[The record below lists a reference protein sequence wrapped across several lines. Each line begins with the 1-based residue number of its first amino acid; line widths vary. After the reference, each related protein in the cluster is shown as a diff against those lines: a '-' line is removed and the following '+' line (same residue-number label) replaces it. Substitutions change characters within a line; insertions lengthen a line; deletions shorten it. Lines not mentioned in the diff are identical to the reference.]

1 MAFTLSGSTIQVS
14 GNETGLTF
22 IAWLGSNPTAGKQL
36 TANTVEA
43 LFQLKIQNG
52 AVFDTSNI
60 ALVINHRVEGQANAT
75 TDTGIWR
82 CKGGVVI
89 VQGSSNHLGD
99 DWAIQDWENVQFYVQ
114 KTGGRQSFFG
124 GNSRPTAGSV
134 KNTKFIV
141 KNGDIDAVL
150 ELTGGTGTLSNILMR
165 NEGASTGIIGLRETG
180 TSDIEMYRIE
190 PFGWGAAPTTFHK
203 NWKLYNSSNN
213 ELNYHYRRS
222 NGGAIFYNAV
232 NSFNGNR
239 MTAIRYVDNGA
250 SGGDNA
256 RSVLVGAYSPKIID
270 ISKTPMSRVEIA
282 IFKTSDSSLE
292 ASGKTGSDGK
302 IAIVNNSTNASE
314 MSYNNT
320 FNIGGTNYTRK
331 IYDAGVKYIKQSITP
346 TTTGGNVVS
355 VDQGTFKIVQRR
367 KDLQEIIVTQS
378 FLSDYTG
385 DVVVL
390 TDAYYTT
397 DQSANLADITFTTS
411 GANITAMT
419 INANMTLDRLHDIT
433 KAYLE
438 ANLQITNPFS
448 ESGTIKNC
456 GAINITGVERITAG
470 TKLTS
475 LQSSGTL
482 TANGAF
488 SIEVIGTVN
497 QDTPTNLPATAK
509 ATTLVYNTNTPISV
523 SFSSGTTIGTV
534 RNDGTATVT
543 ASGGSVTTYT
553 DAEINYTDSK
563 LSVADITSATI
574 YGSQSDRDT
583 GANPGATF
591 TTSLDFKYGSVVS
604 GVTMQNTIYLRVV
617 VGSITLFSQIT
628 LVTGSNIL
636 DLGVQG
642 QLSAIN
648 AKVDLTA
655 KETTLLQ
662 TKADIITEVN
672 DNETKIAAIK
682 AKTDILVNTDIST
695 LSKTDDLQKVNRNVI
710 KASKSI
716 PAGET
721 F

>member
-1 MAFTLSGSTIQVS
+1 MAFTISGSTIQVS

-22 IAWLGSNPTAGKQL
+22 RAWLGSNPTAGKQL

-52 AVFDTSNI
+52 AVFDTSDI
-60 ALVINHRVEGQANAT
+60 ALVINHRVEGQAKTT

-89 VQGSSNHLGD
+89 VQGSDNQFAEE
-99 DWAIQDWENVQFYVQ
+99 WAIQDWDNVQVYIQ
-114 KTGGRQSFFG
+114 KPGGYQSFFG
-124 GNSRPTAGSV
+124 ANSRPTPASV

-141 KNGDIDAVL
+141 KNGNIDAQL
-150 ELTGGTGTLSNILMR
+150 QSTGGTGTLSNILMR
-165 NEGASTGIIGLRETG
+165 NEGASTGITGLRETD

-190 PFGWGAAPTTFHK
+190 PFGLGSAPTTFHK

-222 NGGAIFYNAV
+222 NGGAVFYNAV

-239 MTAIRYVDNGA
+239 MTAIRYVADGA

-270 ISKTPMSRVEIA
+270 ISKTPMSGVEVA
-282 IFKTSDSSLE
+282 IFKTSDGSLE
-292 ASGKTGSDGK
+292 ASGATGSDGK
-302 IAIVNNSTNASE
+302 IAIVNNSTNTRE

-331 IYDAGVKYIKQSITP
+331 IYDAGIKYIKQSITP

-367 KDLQEIIVTQS
+367 KDLQEIIFTQS
-378 FLSDYTG
+378 FLVDYTG
-385 DVVVL
+385 DVVVFS
-390 TDAYYTT
+390 DPYYTT
-397 DQSANLADITFTTS
+397 DQSANLADITFTTV

-419 INANMTLDRLHDIT
+419 INANMTIDRMHDII

-438 ANLQITNPFS
+438 ANLQLTNPFS

-475 LQSSGTL
+475 LQSSGIL

-553 DAEINYTDSK
+553 DAEINFIDSTI
-563 LSVADITSATI
+563 SVIGADTITFHPTANDRGLNVNASGSFSGSYAFKFGSTI
-574 YGSQSDRDT
+574 NGSTMSDT
-583 GANPGATF
+583 
-591 TTSLDFKYGSVVS
+591 L
-604 GVTMQNTIYLRVV
+604 YLKCVA
-617 VGSITLFSQIT
+617 GGIPFNIDKSIVLGDN
-628 LVTGSNIL
+628 LV
-636 DLGVQG
+636 DLGTTAQLAS
-642 QLSAIN
+642 LSAKI
-648 AKVDLTA
+648 DLTA
-655 KETTLLQ
+655 KQASLE
-662 TKADIITEVN
+662 IVN
-672 DNETKIAAIK
+672 QG
-682 AKTDILVNTDIST
+682 V
-695 LSKTDDLQKVNRNVI
+695 Q
-710 KASKSI
+710 KASKII
-716 PAGET
+716 PHNT
-721 F
+721 NI